1 MTESGTASQ
10 EPIKFRRV
18 KAGHYLDKATGFEIV
33 RANYGASKFSRCDWY
48 VQHPN
53 GEVLR
58 VEATFA
64 EAEMYAHKFI
74 EKHGRA

>member
-1 MTESGTASQ
+1 MTESGTDNQ

-33 RANYGASKFSRCDWY
+33 RAHYGASRFSRCDWY
-48 VQHPN
+48 VQRPT

-58 VEATFA
+58 VEATFT
-64 EAEMYAHKFI
+64 EAEMSAHRFI
-74 EKHGRA
+74 EKHGRV